1 MSALIEK
8 FNHVSIAWD
17 RWFPV
22 ICILL
27 AFARLSF
34 DLDAKT
40 VWWDESLSLQRSEQG
55 WRDLLA
61 GKLAL
66 WDSERERITWD
77 QHPAAFYVALG
88 LLLRASTDSPFALR
102 FVSLCAA
109 TLLVPVAWGFAR
121 FLARKRLVPQGT
133 EFWAT
138 ALVALNPFIL
148 WYGQEARPYAL
159 WMLVSLLAVW
169 ALWEWVDTWSYVQER
184 FDHNGRWAIL
194 YLVALLLSLGTH
206 YYSLMML
213 PIHGLLVAVYLLR
226 VERKFAIEVMTFV
239 LVLTGTL
246 VFVVYRFIMSQPGAG
261 SNFAPVDIWTVG
273 QELVHAFG
281 TGLSARLDQVGWLD
295 TVFIALGAYGIY
307 YAVRS
312 KEVRQV
318 QGWFLGL
325 YLLLPVALLFALSF
339 VQPNYMAAR
348 HHAQLIGVFLVLVAS
363 GLAALSSY
371 HLRATWVCG
380 LLLMG
385 GTAYSS
391 WRYYES
397 PYYGKAP
404 DYDLV
409 GRILEDQIREG
420 DLVVFKGPNS
430 WRLFRYYFPMEEIE
444 AAQAAGF
451 HVNWEAM
458 PPIRVGQWL
467 LNTQEHLADTATDYE
482 RVWMLEDRT
491 LPYEDPD
498 HEVLLWLRGNMHQ
511 HKDWGFFHPNSS
523 LALFLFLPEDPN
535 PVPAIPLTTDV
546 EVGATFDGTFRL
558 EAIEIGQRL
567 WDASQLPLTLY
578 WRVEDP
584 PRARYRYIVWLYEVL
599 PDGTQIKLPHTEQFG
614 AFPDRATP
622 AGQFQLDF
630 SNVEAPTD
638 WQESSRYLLHVMIY
652 DIQTGAKLPIS
663 ETGGL
668 AQKDDEPALII
679 PLPLAASDLG

>member
-1 MSALIEK
+1 MSASIAK
-8 FNHVSIAWD
+8 FRPVAIAWD

-22 ICILL
+22 VCILL
-27 AFARLSF
+27 AFGRLSF

-40 VWWDESLSLQRSEQG
+40 VWWDESLSLQRSEQNWG
-55 WRDLLA
+55 DLWT
-61 GKLAL
+61 GKLVL
-66 WDSERERITWD
+66 WDSERERVTWD

-88 LLLRASTDSPFALR
+88 LLLRASTDSPFVLR

-109 TLLVPVAWGFAR
+109 TLFVPVIWGFAR

-133 EFWAT
+133 RFWAA
-138 ALVALNPFIL
+138 ALATLNPFIL

-169 ALWEWVDTWSYVQER
+169 ALWEWADTWSYVSER
-184 FDHNGRWAIL
+184 FHHNGKWALL

-206 YYSLMML
+206 YYSLMLL
-213 PIHGLLVAVYLLR
+213 PLHGLLVAVYLLR
-226 VERKFAIEVMTFV
+226 VDRKFAIEVMTFV

-261 SNFAPVDIWTVG
+261 SNFAPVGIGTVG
-273 QELVHAFG
+273 RELVHAFG
-281 TGLSARLDQVGWLD
+281 IGLSTRLDQVGWLN
-295 TVFIALGAYGIY
+295 TVLIALGAYGIY

-312 KEVRQV
+312 KEVRRI

-325 YLLLPVALLFALSF
+325 YLLLPIAALFALSF

-348 HHAQLIGVFLVLVAS
+348 HHAQLIGIFLVLVAS
-363 GLAALSSY
+363 GLAALAAR
-371 HLRATWVCG
+371 HTRATWVCS
-380 LLLMG
+380 LLLFG

-391 WRYYES
+391 WHYYAS

-404 DYDLV
+404 DYALV

-458 PPIRVGQWL
+458 PPVRAGRWL
-467 LNTQEHLADTATDYE
+467 LNTPEHLADTVTDYA
-482 RVWMLEDRT
+482 RIWMLEDRT

-498 HEVLLWLRGNMHQ
+498 HEVLSWLRDNMHP

-523 LALFLFLPEDPN
+523 LALFLFLPENPN
-535 PVPAIPLTTDV
+535 PVPEIPLAAAV
-546 EVGATFDGTFRL
+546 HVGATFHETFRL

-567 WDASQLPLTLY
+567 WDAGQLPLTLY
-578 WRVEDP
+578 WQVQAA
-584 PRARYRYIVWLYEVL
+584 PRARYRYIAWLHEVL
-599 PDGTQIKLPHTEQFG
+599 PDGTQVKLPHTEQFG
-614 AFPDRATP
+614 TFPASPTP
-622 AGQFQLDF
+622 RGQFHLDF
-630 SNVEAPTD
+630 TNVEAPAA
-638 WQESSRYLLHVMIY
+638 WQESHRYLLHVMIY
-652 DIQTGAKLPIS
+652 DIHTGAKLPIS
-663 ETGGL
+663 ETAGL

-679 PLPLAASDLG
+679 PLPLTASDLS